1 MKTTKRA
8 LFSSVVALILCFSM
22 LVGTTFAWFTDTV
35 ESGMNTIVAG
45 NLDVELYH
53 GKEVAPVTNKV
64 EAATNLFVDE
74 NGNPIKWEPGAV
86 AYTNINVVNK
96 GTLALKYQ
104 FSINF
109 ENENY
114 IEDTNAKLSQVLKV
128 AFLDEPVSGD
138 REAVLY
144 AAKPYGVL
152 LSDLMKD
159 GTLVAAANKVYGV
172 VIYWE
177 PSNDDNDFNVNN
189 GKTTSDGK
197 PLHIDLGV
205 KLVATQVEGEFDS
218 FDDDYDEDAWVDGWQ
233 VFNAQDLQS
242 AINNGETEIV
252 LMDDM
257 ELTESLVIPA
267 PATTTYSRNA
277 GVVINLNGKTICGNI
292 AKDADAVIVNNGTV
306 TIVGG
311 TVKNDT
317 VNGGYIIK
325 NNGTLTLDGATI
337 VGAPISDAG
346 EYPDY
351 AIYSS
356 GNLTIEAGTNISSD
370 RGALRLGGAGTTVI
384 NGGTFASNDIDRS
397 LTSHVVYIESSATNT
412 LTINGGTFKHLD
424 PQTSGGA
431 VINNSSKG
439 TVYVN
444 GGNFIG
450 GNYYNESNLTTYGYA
465 GSFSV
470 TGGTFTAFKETFLA
484 EGSKVVDNG
493 DGTYTVAKGDIVVT
507 NTDGLIAAIN
517 NADDGKTI
525 ILASGDYALR
535 FTNNTGFNVDSLT
548 FVGVGEVKLSL
559 SSSEAWYGR
568 IQGNNVT
575 FENIHFT
582 STAGATGKATYNNCK
597 FDSWAICASSNAL
610 ETYFNNCAIAILN
623 TSSDFNSG
631 NVYVNNSVVTKAEY
645 SFSSEDSVM
654 YFEDCEIGELIPWNA
669 NTSLTNCTVTTL
681 NASNMTTATLTI
693 DGAIP
698 VATTEELINAIKNA
712 PAGKTTAIALTKSV
726 YAGDIN
732 ITLAAMGKQGGD
744 VIIKAAKGVNP
755 VITGKVTLG
764 YRDQGVGAAMYE
776 ANITFDGIT
785 FEQATA
791 DTHSIDVQDVKSLML
806 VNCTI
811 INNGE
816 YGIGSARGNATGT
829 SKIKNCTFKN
839 AGMQLLGNYAT
850 GLVIDGC
857 TFNNSRINVQAG
869 NGVTIQD
876 CEFNSTVTDANVGDS
891 FYMIRSNST
900 PITVKNCTINVD
912 STVTG
917 VAAAQAKWGIL
928 WNRGTTNWTV
938 ENVEITMTDA
948 ALAQTELLSTKTTST
963 GVINTNNLT
972 VNGVQK

>member
-45 NLDVELYH
+45 NLDVEVYYGDPADKNSIQDIETLFND
-53 GKEVAPVTNKV
+53 VT
-64 EAATNLFVDE
+64 L
-74 NGNPIKWEPGAV
+74 WEPGAV
-86 AYTNINVVNK
+86 AYEVLTVQNL

-104 FSINF
+104 MSINF
-109 ENENY
+109 TNENTVNGY
-114 IEDTNAKLSQVLKV
+114 GLSKVLQIAVVDASKLTSREAALEAANSDEAIECGTLHDFVLDGSLVGKV
-128 AFLDEPVSGD
+128 ATDDGEVIDSQT
-138 REAVLY
+138 
-144 AAKPYGVL
+144 YGI
-152 LSDLMKD
+152 
-159 GTLVAAANKVYGV
+159 
-172 VIYWE
+172 VIWWE
-177 PSNDDNDFNVNN
+177 PSNDDNNFNVNN

-292 AKDADAVIVNNGTV
+292 AKDADAVIVNNGTL

-535 FTNNTGFNVDSLT
+535 FTNNTGFNVDNLT

-645 SFSSEDSVM
+645 SFRSKDSVM

-669 NTSLTNCTVTTL
+669 NTSLTNCTVETL

-693 DGAIP
+693 DGALQKSASTQEALNSA
-698 VATTEELINAIKNA
+698 VASGDNVEITL
-712 PAGKTTAIALTKSV
+712 TTAGTYTMPSSTTTGEVTISGTKDTVLDVTMGAYMDQADGVTIEGVTIKTSTGYANGNGSDYAAL
-726 YAGDIN
+726 YA
-732 ITLAAMGKQGGD
+732 KD
-744 VIIKAAKGVNP
+744 V
-755 VITGKVTLG
+755 T
-764 YRDQGVGAAMYE
+764 Y
-776 ANITFDGIT
+776 
-785 FEQATA
+785 
-791 DTHSIDVQDVKSLML
+791 
-806 VNCTI
+806 
-811 INNGE
+811 
-816 YGIGSARGNATGT
+816 
-829 SKIKNCTFKN
+829 KNCTFVGPMRVGRDGAKFIN
-839 AGMQLLGNYAT
+839 CTFTELGNDYIWT
-850 GLVIDGC
+850 YGNDVTFEGC
-857 TFNNSRINVQAG
+857 TFNTAG
-869 NGVTIQD
+869 KAILIYSDGGNEISQV
-876 CEFNSTVTDANVGDS
+876 
-891 FYMIRSNST
+891 
-900 PITVKNCTINVD
+900 TVKNCVFNATQGAKAGAIANQNCAAIEIHNYGN
-912 STVTG
+912 G
-917 VAAAQAKWGIL
+917 VNL
-928 WNRGTTNWTV
+928 
-938 ENVEITMTDA
+938 
-948 ALAQTELLSTKTTST
+948 TTSGNTHDSNFSGEWRIKTYET
-963 GVINTNNLT
+963 GKPQIF
-972 VNGVQK
+972 VNGTEYTQIAVDGKLMTIDADKNVTVQ